1 MPLPMMEPTTRPRPK
16 VPGLRLLD
24 VDGAI
29 VGCAGGLYEGV
40 VMLFCLGVGGQP
52 ECALCGH
59 NRLFVR
65 PLSAALC
72 RHFFVG

>member
-29 VGCAGGLYEGV
+29 AGCAGGLYEVV
-40 VMLFCLGVGGQP
+40 VMLFCLSVGDN
-52 ECALCGH
+52 LNVH
-59 NRLFVR
+59 
-65 PLSAALC
+65 
-72 RHFFVG
+72 FVGTTGCSLDHLVPPCAGIFL